1 MSETLR
7 MHETAST
14 ATLCTNTQ
22 RALRVECVG
31 VLRDLHTG
39 LSMKRGRVALQDV
52 LSFTTI
58 HRNRNEEHISWPLC
72 RGVLVIDVIFQ
83 IDPVCGHVARERGVF
98 TAILY
103 FLQVRCW
110 WQPKLRD
117 ER

>member
-22 RALRVECVG
+22 RALRVDCVR
-31 VLRDLHTG
+31 VLGELHAG

-58 HRNRNEEHISWPLC
+58 HRNRHEEHIS
-72 RGVLVIDVIFQ
+72 
-83 IDPVCGHVARERGVF
+83 
-98 TAILY
+98 
-103 FLQVRCW
+103 
-110 WQPKLRD
+110 
-117 ER
+117 